1 MEINFKLETF
11 EGPLDLLLHLIEKN
25 KMSIFDIQIVEITD
39 QYLAYIDEMKRHDL
53 GILSEFLV
61 MAATL
66 LAIKSKMLLPAPEVE
81 EGEEEED
88 PRAELVQQLLE
99 YKMYKCMAFEMKD
112 RQFDADHIMYKEP
125 TIPDEVLAYEEPID
139 MEALVSDITLSRLN
153 SIFRDIMKK
162 QVDKVDP
169 IRSKF
174 GKIEKEEV
182 SMEDKMEFLQ
192 EYAKEHK
199 HFSFRGILEK
209 QSTKTDIIVTFL
221 AILELMKM
229 GIIKI
234 SQEKIFDDI
243 EIDSQIAA

>member
-1 MEINFKLETF
+1 
-11 EGPLDLLLHLIEKN
+11 
-25 KMSIFDIQIVEITD
+25 
-39 QYLAYIDEMKRHDL
+39 
-53 GILSEFLV
+53 
-61 MAATL
+61 
-66 LAIKSKMLLPAPEVE
+66 
-81 EGEEEED
+81 
-88 PRAELVQQLLE
+88 
-99 YKMYKCMAFEMKD
+99 
-112 RQFDADHIMYKEP
+112 
-125 TIPDEVLAYEEPID
+125 
-139 MEALVSDITLSRLN
+139 
-153 SIFRDIMKK
+153 MKK